1 VDREQKFHD
10 PFAIHEPSC
19 GPELPHDTAEDVFLD
34 ARARVEI
41 PLQLVGFSDLL
52 NWWSLRV
59 FHEFFRDWQ
68 EQEHGERSVTTGNE
82 AAIRLLHALQNSHDR
97 KTAMRAECYL
107 ALINRKEESQTT
119 IAAKYGVTKA
129 AISKIIVQ
137 IKDELGLVPARH
149 MKSESARESY
159 RERALKIHKQNK
171 EELCKHQ
178 TPNSFSRLSTL
189 RSALMQKLAP
199 SS

>member
-1 VDREQKFHD
+1 M
-10 PFAIHEPSC
+10 
-19 GPELPHDTAEDVFLD
+19 
-34 ARARVEI
+34 
-41 PLQLVGFSDLL
+41 QLVGFSDLL

-59 FHEFFRDWQ
+59 FHEFLRDWQ

-171 EELCKHQ
+171 EELCKRQ
-178 TPNSFSRLSTL
+178 TSNSYNRLSTL
-189 RSALMQKLAP
+189 RSALMQTFAP
-199 SS
+199 AS